1 MSKST
6 PSVEAE
12 TINSIY
18 YINKTILRMKKADT
32 TLTLED
38 LERLRRAFVLSISS
52 LENLYIKLEPVI
64 QDILKKKNQQ
74 LPS

>member
-1 MSKST
+1 
-6 PSVEAE
+6 
-12 TINSIY
+12 
-18 YINKTILRMKKADT
+18 MKKADT

>member
-1 MSKST
+1 MNKSK

-18 YINKTILRMKKADT
+18 YINKTILRLNKADT

-38 LERLRRAFVLSISS
+38 LEKLRRAFALSIAS
-52 LENLYIKLEPVI
+52 LEDLYMKLEPVI
-64 QDILKKKNQQ
+64 QNILKKKNQQ

>member
-1 MSKST
+1 MSKLK

-18 YINKTILRMKKADT
+18 YINKTILRLNKADT

-52 LENLYIKLEPVI
+52 LENLYVKLEPVI
-64 QDILKKKNQQ
+64 QDILKKKNKQ